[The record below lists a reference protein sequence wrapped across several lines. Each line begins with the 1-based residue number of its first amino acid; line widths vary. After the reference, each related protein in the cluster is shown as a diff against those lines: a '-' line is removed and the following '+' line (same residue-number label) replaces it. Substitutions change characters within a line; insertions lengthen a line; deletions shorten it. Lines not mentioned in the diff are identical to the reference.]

1 MIYHIIER
9 DTWKAVRT
17 GSSYSPSSI
26 EQEGFIHC
34 STREQVIHVANSLY
48 LGKDNLLLLGIK
60 EELVQSKIVFEDLYE
75 LNQLYPHIYGALNL
89 DAVTNIYQLQVD
101 TDGRFTAN
109 FSEWDGN

>member
-9 DTWKAVRT
+9 DTWKVVRT
-17 GSSYSPSSI
+17 SSSYSPSSI

-34 STREQVIHVANSLY
+34 STREQVIPVANSLY
-48 LGKDNLLLLGIK
+48 LGKHNLLLLGIM
-60 EELVQSKIVFEDLYE
+60 EELVQSKVVYEDLYN

-89 DAVTNIYQLQVD
+89 DAVSNIYQLQID
-101 TDGRFTAN
+101 ADGRFMDN